1 LTNSYSTALAQRR
14 RGPSVLDGILFFALF
29 LGLLW
34 GLEALDVYVLSQ
46 NLNAYGIAP
55 RSRDGLIGIVAAP
68 FLHAGFD
75 HLWANTLPL
84 AVLGVLIFVRG
95 AGRFATVTLVVIALG
110 GLGVWLVG
118 DTHSMHIGASGLV
131 FGYLGFLLAAGLYE
145 RSAAAIAVSLVVGV
159 LYGGALWGVLPGQ
172 PGVSWEGHLFGFV
185 AGVVS
190 ARALSSGR
198 ARR

>member
-1 LTNSYSTALAQRR
+1 VTSSYGMALAPRR
-14 RGPSVLDGILFFALF
+14 RGPSVLDGILFLSMF
-29 LGLLW
+29 LALLW
-34 GLEALDVYVLSQ
+34 GLEALDVYVLNQ
-46 NLNAYGIAP
+46 QLNGLGIAP
-55 RSRDGLIGIVAAP
+55 RSQDGLIGIVAAP
-68 FLHAGFD
+68 FLHAGFE
-75 HLWANTLPL
+75 HLWANTIPL
-84 AVLGVLIFVRG
+84 AVLGVLIFLRG
-95 AGRFATVTLVVIALG
+95 AGRFLTVTLIVTALG

-118 DTHSMHIGASGLV
+118 DVHSVHIGASGLI

-145 RSAAAIAVSLVVGV
+145 RSAGAIVVAVVAGL

-190 ARALSSGR
+190 ARALSA